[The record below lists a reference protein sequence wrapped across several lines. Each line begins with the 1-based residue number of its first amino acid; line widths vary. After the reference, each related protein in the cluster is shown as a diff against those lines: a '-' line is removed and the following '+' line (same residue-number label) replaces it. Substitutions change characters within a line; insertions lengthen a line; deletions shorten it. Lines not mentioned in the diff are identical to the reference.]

1 LYNGSENGFTEL
13 KSFEALMLLLRSMV
27 TAKVFI
33 RALILPIVRITAL
46 LTSFPSKEFFLRL
59 KSIQALDSLYD
70 PLKSIPM
77 PSATENPTHGPFFL
91 PISPKIRQSSHPNHF
106 NQYLHLP
113 TVNPCL
119 QHLIDCIQLIP
130 FVLNFILCH
139 RFEQFGTMA
148 H

>member
-1 LYNGSENGFTEL
+1 
-13 KSFEALMLLLRSMV
+13 MLLLRSKV

-33 RALILPIVRITAL
+33 RLLILPIVRIIDL
-46 LTSFPSKEFFLRL
+46 LNSFPSIEFILRVISIQALNTLYDLL
-59 KSIQALDSLYD
+59 KSIQ
-70 PLKSIPM
+70 M

-119 QHLIDCIQLIP
+119 QHLSDCIQLIP

-139 RFEQFGTMA
+139 RFE
-148 H
+148 